1 MCSIILL
8 TSAYALG
15 LLGSILV
22 ACFGLPRTDVY
33 PDGTEPLLADM
44 ESDVEKRNIAKRKR
58 YNFLSRFGL
67 IMIALS
73 FLLQGVD
80 VWL

>member
-1 MCSIILL
+1 MHSIILL
-8 TSAYALG
+8 TTAYTIG
-15 LLGSILV
+15 LLGSVLV
-22 ACFGLPRTDVY
+22 AYFGLPRTDVY
-33 PDGTEPLLADM
+33 PDGTEPLLANM
-44 ESDVEKRNIAKRKR
+44 EPDVAKRNIAKWKR
-58 YNFLSRFGL
+58 YNFWSRFGL

>member
-8 TSAYALG
+8 TTAYALG

-22 ACFGLPRTDVY
+22 AYFGLPRTDVY
-33 PDGTEPLLADM
+33 PDGTEPLLATM
-44 ESDVEKRNIAKRKR
+44 GPDVEKQNIAKWKR
-58 YNFLSRFGL
+58 YNFWSRFGL
-67 IMIALS
+67 IMIAVS